1 MSKSTK
7 SPAAATALSLDGKSA
22 KELRAHLEA
31 GETTAKAVVA
41 HLSAKETLRAPSE
54 KLLAELTGVAP
65 VKVAATPAPV
75 KEVAK
80 AKVVKEV
87 AVVSDL
93 LTATIAALTA
103 RIAALEAAAP
113 VKAAKVVAAPPV
125 KAAKVVAAPPVKAA
139 KVVAKAVE
147 ASIAGGVVV
156 AKVARAGKPSSI
168 RAEIAAELVD
178 F

>member
-113 VKAAKVVAAPPV
+113 VKAAKVVA
-125 KAAKVVAAPPVKAA
+125 
-139 KVVAKAVE
+139 KAVE